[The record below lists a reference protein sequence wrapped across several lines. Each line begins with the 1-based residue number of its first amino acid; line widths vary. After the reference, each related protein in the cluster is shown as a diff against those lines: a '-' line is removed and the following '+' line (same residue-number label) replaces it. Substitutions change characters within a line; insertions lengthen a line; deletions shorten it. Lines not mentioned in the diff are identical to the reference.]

1 MWIDLF
7 ATSPTHSVCLHLKS
21 VYKWA
26 GDWSCGSSLSFCILL
41 TSLLLF
47 ADGIVG
53 FLKKQAGP
61 ASVVLKDN
69 ADLEKFL
76 ADQDASV
83 VGKHLVKETFLKVF
97 LKLFT
102 SNILH
107 NLKFRVFYV
116 THFLFRHYCRFLLLI
131 LNPGLTDHSFPGFF
145 ADDKSQEQVEFLRA
159 ASALRDNYRFAHT
172 NSEALLKSHDIE
184 GEWVDLFRRLSPNH
198 LKITLLHIWSHLCIC
213 C

>member
-116 THFLFRHYCRFLLLI
+116 THFLFRRYCRFLLLI
-131 LNPGLTDHSFPGFF
+131 LNPDWPFLPRILCWW
-145 ADDKSQEQVEFLRA
+145 QEPRTGWVPEGSERLEGQLPLRPHK
-159 ASALRDNYRFAHT
+159 LW
-172 NSEALLKSHDIE
+172 
-184 GEWVDLFRRLSPNH
+184 GSPQKPWH
-198 LKITLLHIWSHLCIC
+198 WGRVSRSL
-213 C
+213 

>member
-102 SNILH
+102 SNVLH
-107 NLKFRVFYV
+107 NLKFRVFYITLCSDTIAAFCCWYWILV
-116 THFLFRHYCRFLLLI
+116 WLTIPSQDSLLM
-131 LNPGLTDHSFPGFF
+131 T
-145 ADDKSQEQVEFLRA
+145 RA
-159 ASALRDNYRFAHT
+159 KN
-172 NSEALLKSHDIE
+172 
-184 GEWVDLFRRLSPNH
+184 RLSSWGQRAPWGTTTASPTQ
-198 LKITLLHIWSHLCIC
+198 TLRLSSKAMTLRESE
-213 C
+213 

>member
-1 MWIDLF
+1 M
-7 ATSPTHSVCLHLKS
+7 
-21 VYKWA
+21 
-26 GDWSCGSSLSFCILL
+26 SFCILL

-102 SNILH
+102 SNVLH

-131 LNPGLTDHSFPGFF
+131 LNPGL
-145 ADDKSQEQVEFLRA
+145 V
-159 ASALRDNYRFAHT
+159 
-172 NSEALLKSHDIE
+172 
-184 GEWVDLFRRLSPNH
+184 
-198 LKITLLHIWSHLCIC
+198 
-213 C
+213 